1 MTDTYIIV
9 LKLQI
14 IYIFT
19 LTDLHILFKGLFVW
33 NRDIWTTLINVQRS
47 FVKEVKFIL
56 AMFLI
61 KILFIFLLEL

>member
-19 LTDLHILFKGLFVW
+19 LTYLHILFKGLFVW

-47 FVKEVKFIL
+47 FVKEVKFFL

-61 KILFIFLLEL
+61 KIIFIFLLEL